1 MEEQNRENITVEFT
15 RGQFEDLVRCIYLA
29 QWMINGIHSEDERNG
44 RYAQLEQYVYA
55 LARKMELGD
64 MVEFLKEQNKFVLKD
79 EFVETNEVEQF
90 RREYDDEIFWSEL
103 IQRLATRDFV
113 ERWGIESL
121 SLISPR
127 EEVEKRQPF
136 LRKYIDEFE
145 KHGMQNLKVPE

>member
-29 QWMINGIHSEDERNG
+29 QWMINGIHSEDELNG

-113 ERWGIESL
+113 ERCGIESL

>member
-1 MEEQNRENITVEFT
+1 MATKAQKVGGQKIKKPGKQLLATVSELEGKLHLAGQELVGL
-15 RGQFEDLVRCIYLA
+15 RG
-29 QWMINGIHSEDERNG
+29 G
-44 RYAQLEQYVYA
+44 
-55 LARKMELGD
+55 
-64 MVEFLKEQNKFVLKD
+64 
-79 EFVETNEVEQF
+79 VEQF